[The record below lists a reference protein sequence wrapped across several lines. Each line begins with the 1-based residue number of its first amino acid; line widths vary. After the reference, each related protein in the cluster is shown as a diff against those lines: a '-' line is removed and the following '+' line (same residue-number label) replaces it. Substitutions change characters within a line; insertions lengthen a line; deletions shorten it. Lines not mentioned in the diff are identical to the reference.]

1 MWSFVWDRFRF
12 VAHWCMPQSVA
23 GYYQESGRAGRDG
36 KASSCRVFYS
46 RKERQVVGFLLKQDL
61 AKKTKRG
68 KKPEKQAMSAM
79 KSYESMVSYCET
91 AQYASLLTFVVISTP
106 CELFSEY
113 FSRILGRISVE
124 SRQNLQDDSINQ
136 INPVGECALS
146 IETDSLE

>member
-1 MWSFVWDRFRF
+1 MFFYFHRF

-91 AQYASLLTFVVISTP
+91 AQYAFSYFLLVILLP
-106 CELFSEY
+106 SEAY
-113 FSRILGRISVE
+113 W
-124 SRQNLQDDSINQ
+124 QT
-136 INPVGECALS
+136 
-146 IETDSLE
+146 IE